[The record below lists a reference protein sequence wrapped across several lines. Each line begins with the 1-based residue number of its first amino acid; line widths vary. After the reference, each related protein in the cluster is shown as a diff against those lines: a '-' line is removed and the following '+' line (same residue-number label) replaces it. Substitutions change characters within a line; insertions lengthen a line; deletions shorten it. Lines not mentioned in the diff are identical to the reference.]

1 MEKLFRRD
9 ILKAV
14 TFSYD
19 DGVTPDIRLVE
30 LMNRYGIKATFNLCS
45 ALLGRPIELA
55 EDGRIITHGK
65 VAPEQVRELY
75 AGHEVAVHTLT
86 HPHIASLPED
96 EILRQVEEDR
106 LALEALVG
114 YPVVGMAYPYGEH
127 IGVAEV
133 LAGKTPIRYAR
144 TVFCNGLFDE
154 QTDLWHF
161 RPTAFHLHFDQLME
175 LGERFLALQPTEPQI
190 FYIWGHSY
198 ELDNDPAN
206 WERLERFFDLIAG
219 REDIFYGTNR
229 DVLLT

>member
-1 MEKLFRRD
+1 MEKQFRKN
-9 ILKAV
+9 IMKAV

-19 DGVTPDIRLVE
+19 DGVTQDIRLVE
-30 LMNRYGIKATFNLCS
+30 LMDRYGIKATFNLCS
-45 ALLGRPIELA
+45 GLLGNPPRVA

-106 LALEALVG
+106 HNLEALVD
-114 YPVVGMAYPYGEH
+114 YPIVGMAYPYGDQV
-127 IGVAEV
+127 GVAET

-144 TVFCNGLFDE
+144 TVTCNSSFDE

-161 RPTAFHLHFDQLME
+161 QPTAFHLDYDHMDE
-175 LGERFLALQPTEPQI
+175 LARKFLAMQPEVPQI

-206 WERLERFFDLIAG
+206 WDRLERFFDLIAG